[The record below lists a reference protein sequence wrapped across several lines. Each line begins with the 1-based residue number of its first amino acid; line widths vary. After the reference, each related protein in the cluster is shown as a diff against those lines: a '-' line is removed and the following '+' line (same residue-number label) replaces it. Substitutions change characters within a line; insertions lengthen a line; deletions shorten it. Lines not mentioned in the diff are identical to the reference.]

1 MGKVSKV
8 DYSSK
13 IFLHKHTVHT
23 REGYQI
29 LSKHSRAGGLS
40 IGHLGAH
47 RVLVSQRR
55 TRSCPGASGCVSVYT
70 ARPSPKRATSNR
82 VFVIRADKEGGSQRV
97 LRLRMHRTSAHRKRY
112 STRVRGYGF
121 TTHSEH
127 RRRSWCDKGVTFT
140 IYDVYTRTDCII

>member
-112 STRVRGYGF
+112 STRVRVY
-121 TTHSEH
+121 HSLRAPAGWH
-127 RRRSWCDKGVTFT
+127 VA
-140 IYDVYTRTDCII
+140 VYNDGLQSEILNVVCISE